1 MAVRHHQLSVRGSL
15 AFFLNFASFYF
26 QITSTKSDSK
36 NESQSNDS
44 MWVNHVKEK
53 IINENLIIEIKR

>member
-15 AFFLNFASFYF
+15 IFFLNFASFYF
-26 QITSTKSDSK
+26 QITSPQLDPK
-36 NESQSNDS
+36 NETQSDDS

-53 IINENLIIEIKR
+53 IINENLIIEF